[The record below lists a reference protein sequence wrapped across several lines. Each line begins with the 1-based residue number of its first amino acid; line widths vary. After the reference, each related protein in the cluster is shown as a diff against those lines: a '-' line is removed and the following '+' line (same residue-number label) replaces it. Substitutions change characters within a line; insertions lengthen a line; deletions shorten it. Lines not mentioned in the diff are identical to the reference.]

1 MKYIDRINSF
11 WDYATMNP
19 LSTGQV
25 SLYFALLHIC
35 NRSYW
40 TEWFQAPNQVL
51 SILTGL
57 SRSGILKAR
66 NELKQRNLIDFK
78 ERGTKG
84 TLYKLMVLD
93 NVQDDAIA
101 NSTQDSVQDST
112 QNGVQNSTQ
121 DSVQDSTIANSTQ
134 DSVQNSMRNGVQDST
149 QAIYSIYNNIH
160 NKDKRQKTEDKR
172 QISLPSIGHFEE
184 FWSAYPKR
192 QRRTLTEKAY
202 CDLVLSKTV
211 TEESLV
217 KSAENYAEYIKIK
230 GVRGNLDM
238 CYLPNNFLK
247 DRVFEDFLPENYQKP
262 ECTGVSNSATN
273 LTQSQVE
280 QIEKLSQERNTVKN
294 EHPLEVMY

>member
-1 MKYIDRINSF
+1 MKYLDRINSF

-25 SLYFALLHIC
+25 SLYFALLHVC

-66 NELKQRNLIDFK
+66 NELKQRSLIDFK

-84 TLYKLMVLD
+84 TLYKLTVLD
-93 NVQDDAIA
+93 NMQDSTIA

-112 QNGVQNSTQ
+112 QNGVQDGVQNSM
-121 DSVQDSTIANSTQ
+121 QDSTIANSKQ
-134 DSVQNSMRNGVQDST
+134 DSVQNSMQNGVQDST

-160 NKDKRQKTEDKR
+160 NKDKRQKIEDKR
-172 QISLPSIGHFEE
+172 QFAIVERFEE
-184 FWSAYPKR
+184 FWSIYPKR
-192 QRRTLTEKAY
+192 QRRALTEKVY
-202 CDLVLSKTV
+202 CDFVLSETS
-211 TEESLV
+211 TEEALV

-230 GVRGNLDM
+230 GIRGDM
-238 CYLPNNFLK
+238 VYLPNNFLK
-247 DRVFEDFLPENYQKP
+247 DRVFEDFSPENYQRP
-262 ECTGVSNSATN
+262 ECTGISNNGTN
-273 LTQSQVE
+273 LTQSQME

-294 EHPLEVMY
+294 EHPPEVMY

>member
-84 TLYKLMVLD
+84 TLYKLLD
-93 NVQDDAIA
+93 NVQDDTIA
-101 NSTQDSVQDST
+101 NSAQDST
-112 QNGVQNSTQ
+112 QNGVQNSVQ
-121 DSVQDSTIANSTQ
+121 DSVQDSTIANSAQ
-134 DSVQNSMRNGVQDST
+134 DSTQNGVQNSVQDST
-149 QAIYSIYNNIH
+149 QAIYNIYNNIH

-172 QISLPSIGHFEE
+172 QISFPPSVGHFEE
-184 FWSAYPKR
+184 FWSAYPRR
-192 QRRTLTEKAY
+192 QRRSLTENAY
-202 CDLVLSKTV
+202 CDLVMSKTV
-211 TEESLV
+211 TEEALV

-230 GVRGNLDM
+230 GIRNLDM

-262 ECTGVSNSATN
+262 ECAGVGNNVTN
-273 LTQSQVE
+273 LTQSQME

-294 EHPLEVMY
+294 EHPPEVMY

>member
-101 NSTQDSVQDST
+101 NSTQDSVQ
-112 QNGVQNSTQ
+112 
-121 DSVQDSTIANSTQ
+121 
-134 DSVQNSMRNGVQDST
+134 NSMRNGVQDST

-192 QRRTLTEKAY
+192 QRRSLTEKAY
-202 CDLVLSKTV
+202 CDLVMSKTV